1 MRHIVVGTAGHIDHG
16 KSALVF
22 ALTGTDPD
30 RLKEEKA
37 RGITI
42 DLGFAHAVLDDLDV
56 AFVDVPGHERFVRNM
71 LAGVT
76 GIDGVLLAVAAD
88 ESVMPQ
94 TREHFDI
101 CALLGIGAGVVA
113 LTKADLV
120 DADTLELVALEVR
133 ELVQGSFLDGA
144 PIVPVS
150 ARTGA
155 GLDALRH
162 ALVGLASRVPRRDDS
177 GATRLPVDRVFSVRG
192 FGTVVTG
199 TLTSGRVA
207 VDDALLV
214 LPTGRPV
221 KVRGVQ
227 VHGLAVG
234 EAGAGQRVAVN
245 LAGIEVDDLGRG
257 ATLVTAG
264 AFAATRR
271 FDAVIDVL
279 RSAGPL
285 RHGAR
290 VRVHH
295 GTSEILGR
303 LSLAGPLTSDA
314 SAGELAPGSRGF
326 VRVRLEAPATL
337 TRGDRVIVRAYS
349 PPVTVAGGRVIDPQP
364 LRGPLRTPAG
374 RARLRRLAG
383 DERAPGETVAA
394 TEAALQQMLEEAGLS
409 GLPASALRTRLGLS
423 ASGAAAVV
431 AGLSARGRLATAGE
445 RVFAAGVAAELEG
458 RVLHLLAA
466 HHAAQPLSGGL
477 PREEVRGRSGARGD
491 AAIFDVVVSGL
502 VTRGSIVARERLALA
517 THRVALSAAD
527 DAAMR
532 RVDQAFREAGLRPPE
547 PAGLAATLG
556 IAAAVADQAL
566 RLLQRQRTLV
576 KLDTLLFHAAAL
588 ERLKAEVR
596 ALKEAAPDARLDVA
610 TFKDRFGVSRK
621 FAIPLLEYL
630 DRERVTRRVGESRMV
645 L

>member
-16 KSALVF
+16 KSALVL

-42 DLGFAHAVLDDLDV
+42 DLGFAHAVLDDVDV

-101 CALLGIGAGVVA
+101 CALLGVGAGVVA

-120 DADTLELVALEVR
+120 DEDTLELVTLEVR
-133 ELVQGSFLDGA
+133 ELVKGSFLDGA
-144 PIVPVS
+144 PLVPVS
-150 ARTGA
+150 VRTGA
-155 GLDALRH
+155 GLDALRR
-162 ALVGLASRVPRRDDS
+162 ALAGLASRVPRRDDS

-207 VDDALLV
+207 VDDALLA

-227 VHGLAVG
+227 VHGRVVG
-234 EAGAGQRVAVN
+234 AAGAGQRVAVN
-245 LAGIEVDDLGRG
+245 LAGVEVDDLGRG
-257 ATLVTAG
+257 TTLVTAG

-271 FDAVIDVL
+271 FDAVLDVL
-279 RSAGPL
+279 PGAGPL

-303 LSLAGPLTSDA
+303 LSIAGPVTSEA
-314 SAGELAPGSRGF
+314 PAAELAPGSRGF
-326 VRVRLEAPATL
+326 VRVRLESPATL
-337 TRGDRVIVRAYS
+337 TRGDRFIVRAYS
-349 PPVTVAGGRVIDPQP
+349 PPVSVAGGRVIDPQP
-364 LRGPLRTPAG
+364 LRGPVRTPSA
-374 RARLRRLAG
+374 RARLRRLAW
-383 DERAPGETVAA
+383 DEASPGGAAAA
-394 TEAALQQMLEEAGLS
+394 TEAALLQMLDEAGLS
-409 GLPASALRTRLGLS
+409 GLAASALRARLGVS
-423 ASGAAAVV
+423 APGAAAVA
-431 AGLSARGRLATAGE
+431 AGLAAQGRLVTAGE
-445 RVFAAGVAAELEG
+445 RLFAASVAANLE
-458 RVLHLLAA
+458 RRLLDLLAA
-466 HHAAQPLSGGL
+466 HHVAQPLSEGL
-477 PREEVRGRSGARGD
+477 PREEVRERCGARGD
-491 AAIFDVVVSGL
+491 AAIFDLVVAGL
-502 VTRGSIVARERLALA
+502 VTRGVIVARERLALA

-527 DAAMR
+527 DAAMQQ
-532 RVDQAFREAGLRPPE
+532 VDRAFHDAGLRPPD
-547 PAGLAATLG
+547 PASLAAALG
-556 IAAAVADQAL
+556 IAPAAADQAL

-576 KLDTLLFHAAAL
+576 KVDALLFHAAAL
-588 ERLKAEVR
+588 ERLKADVR
-596 ALKEAAPDARLDVA
+596 TLKEAVPDARLDVA